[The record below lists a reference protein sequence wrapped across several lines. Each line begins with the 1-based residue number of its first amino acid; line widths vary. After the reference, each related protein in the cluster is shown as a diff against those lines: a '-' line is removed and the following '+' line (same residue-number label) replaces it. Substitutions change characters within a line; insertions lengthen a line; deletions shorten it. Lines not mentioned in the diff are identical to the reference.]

1 MCNLNILLFI
11 TIIETL
17 YKGQEKSIFMRI
29 YIIIFLLLSQI
40 IYINGEENKLIFK
53 DIIIEQDVKPFE
65 EFKVSAIVKN
75 VDSIKIYENVIVK
88 LVAPPNINVLSDIVR
103 NLGSVEPNVEKIVS
117 WSLVSQQPGS
127 YIIKLIIYSNN
138 QEINSFEININ
149 IGKVNPIIVEDI
161 NLPGNIK
168 AGDKFN
174 YTITIKNVA
183 NYPINNVIFTI
194 VVGMGLH
201 LIDDVAKRVDIKA
214 NESITL
220 NWSIRADTTGSF
232 KVIVNY
238 FTPYKESNSF
248 ETFVNVG
255 DVKNIGNI
263 IITKAYWGVEKE
275 ILALPG
281 SKNVPLTIILTNVGD
296 LPLDNI
302 HIELRSDKHIKI
314 NDNIK
319 ELQVLQPSKEIPLT
333 FLADII
339 DDTDIGLYKIDV
351 ILRSKQYEQEK
362 LTEVYLKVTD
372 DIPVTI
378 TLKDIKREGDIF
390 RLKIDVYNNSSETLR
405 NINIL
410 TSNLTK
416 SSYIDS
422 LSPYHHKELWL
433 SIILPSREYDYTISL
448 PIRLTYI
455 VNGVSLTSEDII
467 YIPITDD
474 ILINALDIERIS
486 VEPLRVYNGNNAKII
501 INLKNNDLFPY
512 KNIYG
517 KLLLENGFT
526 PTYGGSTEIYLD
538 KIMPDTIASLYF
550 FINIGNDV
558 LPGDYNFKLM
568 ITYNNRTAEYNIP
581 FTVSPKAN
589 FNILSVDSTQ
599 LYTGSTNVPL
609 KVTIKNSGSSDAKN
623 IQLKLLGGN
632 VLPGSKS
639 TFITTTGDVE
649 IIGRLNQ
656 EQSYEATFIVNV
668 DRSAKIGINTIN
680 LEISWEQDDG
690 NKFSDVITLPIEIYS
705 NSYSFNIMQHPE
717 LSILLVV
724 TGSGAAILIIL
735 LRKRRIN
742 SMN

>member
-1 MCNLNILLFI
+1 
-11 TIIETL
+11 
-17 YKGQEKSIFMRI
+17 MRI

-53 DIIIEQDVKPFE
+53 DIIMEQDIKPFE
-65 EFKVSAIVKN
+65 EFKINAIVKN
-75 VDSIKIYENVIVK
+75 VDSTKTYENVIVK
-88 LVAPPNINVLSDIVR
+88 LVAPSDINVLSDIIR
-103 NLGSVEPNVEKIVS
+103 NLESIEPQAEKSVS
-117 WSLVSQQPGS
+117 WNLMSQQPGS

-138 QEINSFEININ
+138 QEVNSFEINVN
-149 IGKVNPIIVEDI
+149 IGKVNPLIVEDI

-168 AGDKFN
+168 VGDRFN
-174 YTITIKNVA
+174 YAITVKNIA

-194 VVGMGLH
+194 AVGSGLH
-201 LIDDVAKRVDIKA
+201 LIDDVAKRIDIKP
-214 NESITL
+214 NDSITL

-255 DVKNIGNI
+255 NVINIGNI
-263 IITKAYWGVEKE
+263 IITKAYWGVDREV
-275 ILALPG
+275 LALPG
-281 SKNVPLTIILTNVGD
+281 SKNIPLTIILTNVGD
-296 LPLDNI
+296 LPLNNI
-302 HIELRSDKHIKI
+302 QIELRSDKHIKI

-319 ELQVLQPSKEIPLT
+319 ELQILQPNKEIPLT
-333 FLADII
+333 FLADIT
-339 DDTDIGLYKIDV
+339 DDTNIGLYKIDV
-351 ILRSKQYEQEK
+351 IFRSKQYEQEK
-362 LTEVYLKVTD
+362 LTETYLKVTD
-372 DIPVTI
+372 DIPIRI
-378 TLKDIKREGDIF
+378 TLKDIKRDGNIF
-390 RLKIDVYNNSSETLR
+390 RLKIDIYNNSSETLR

-410 TSNLTK
+410 TYNITK

-422 LSPYHHKELWL
+422 LSPYHNKELWL
-433 SIILPSREYDYTISL
+433 PIILSSREYDYTIPL
-448 PIRLTYI
+448 PIKVTYI
-455 VNGVSLTSEDII
+455 INGVYLTSEDII

-474 ILINALDIERIS
+474 ILINTLDIERVS
-486 VEPLRVYNGNNAKII
+486 VEPLRVYNGDNAKITI
-501 INLKNNDLFPY
+501 DLKNNDLFPY

-526 PTYGGSTEIYLD
+526 STYGGSTEIYLD
-538 KIMPDTIASLYF
+538 KIMPNTVSSLYF
-550 FINIGNDV
+550 FVNIGNDV
-558 LPGDYNFKLM
+558 LPRDYNFKLM
-568 ITYNNRTAEYNIP
+568 ITYNNRTAEYNVP

-599 LYTGSTNVPL
+599 LYTGSINVPL
-609 KVTIKNSGSSDAKN
+609 KVTIKNSGKSDAKN

-668 DRSAKIGINTIN
+668 DKSAKIGINTIN
-680 LEISWEQDDG
+680 LEVSWEQDDG
-690 NKFSDVITLPIEIYS
+690 NKFSDVIMLPIEIYS
-705 NSYSFNIMQHPE
+705 NSYSFNILQHPE
-717 LSILLVV
+717 LSILLVI

-742 SMN
+742 SIN